1 MKRKTL
7 NLNEKIKLTELREI
21 YGIGK
26 TSVVSKLKNEKNIR
40 KELEKF

>member
-21 YGIGK
+21 HGIGK
-26 TSVVSKLKNEKNIR
+26 TSVVSKLKNEENIR
-40 KELEKF
+40 KEFEKF